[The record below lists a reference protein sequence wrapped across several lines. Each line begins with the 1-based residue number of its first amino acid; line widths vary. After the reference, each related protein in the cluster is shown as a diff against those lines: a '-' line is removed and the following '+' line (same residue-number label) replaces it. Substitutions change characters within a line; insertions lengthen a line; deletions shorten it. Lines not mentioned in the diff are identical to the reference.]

1 MSTTCIYKAMAVR
14 VPAAMAQQPVDQ
26 FLLIELVGSNNCYES
41 SGRRA
46 RSWQITASGPEE
58 VIIAD
63 AIYCAGGFV
72 GGMVV
77 YGNFGASGCIGPDEY
92 IAKVRRLLKR
102 AETVDRLDDGVISV
116 SNIQVGPRNAADRLS
131 DVLPKYFEQ
140 VAQETAQQRRCTG
153 SESLRVKGDTNA

>member
-1 MSTTCIYKAMAVR
+1 MSTTCIYKAVAVR
-14 VPAAMAQQPVDQ
+14 VPATIAQQPADQ
-26 FLLIELVGSNNCYES
+26 FLLIELVGSNNCYEH

-77 YGNFGASGCIGPDEY
+77 FGSFGSSGHIDPEEY

-102 AETVDRLDDGVISV
+102 ADTFTDQESGVIGTS
-116 SNIQVGPRNAADRLS
+116 SNIRLLPRNASDKLG
-131 DVLPKYFEQ
+131 DVLPKIFEL
-140 VAQETAQQRRCTG
+140 VAQEAAQQRRYTG
-153 SESLRVKGDTNA
+153 ADLLRVTGDT

>member
-14 VPAAMAQQPVDQ
+14 VPAALAQQPDDQ
-26 FLLIELVGSNNCYES
+26 FLLIELVGSNNCYEQ

-72 GGMVV
+72 GGMLV
-77 YGNFGASGCIGPDEY
+77 YGNFGASGRIGPDQY
-92 IAKVRRLLKR
+92 IAKVRSLLKC
-102 AETVDRLDDGVISV
+102 AEAVDSLDDGAICL
-116 SNIQVGPRNAADRLS
+116 SNIRLRPRNAADRLS
-131 DVLPKYFEQ
+131 DVLPQFFEQ
-140 VAQETAQQRRCTG
+140 VALETGQQRRCTG
-153 SESLRVKGDTNA
+153 SESLRVEGNTNS

>member
-26 FLLIELVGSNNCYES
+26 FLLIELVGSNNCYEH

-102 AETVDRLDDGVISV
+102 ADAVDNLDAGVISV
-116 SNIQVGPRNAADRLS
+116 SNILVRPRNAADRLS
-131 DVLPKYFEQ
+131 DVLTKFFEQ
-140 VAQETAQQRRCTG
+140 VAQESAQQRRCPWP
-153 SESLRVKGDTNA
+153 ESIRVEGDTNG

>member
-26 FLLIELVGSNNCYES
+26 FLLIELVGSNNCYEH

-131 DVLPKYFEQ
+131 DVLPKLFEQ
-140 VAQETAQQRRCTG
+140 VAQEAAQKRRCPV